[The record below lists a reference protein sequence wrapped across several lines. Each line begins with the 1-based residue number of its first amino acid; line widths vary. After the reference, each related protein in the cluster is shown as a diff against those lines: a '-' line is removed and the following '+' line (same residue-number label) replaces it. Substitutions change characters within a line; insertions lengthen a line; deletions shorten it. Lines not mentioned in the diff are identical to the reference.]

1 MNFGDFLW
9 EMSSWLCLKEQ
20 TPELGWCLAIHMRF
34 GFVKVMLVGRVE
46 KGKIKLLVRRKC

>member
-1 MNFGDFLW
+1 
-9 EMSSWLCLKEQ
+9 LCLKEQ